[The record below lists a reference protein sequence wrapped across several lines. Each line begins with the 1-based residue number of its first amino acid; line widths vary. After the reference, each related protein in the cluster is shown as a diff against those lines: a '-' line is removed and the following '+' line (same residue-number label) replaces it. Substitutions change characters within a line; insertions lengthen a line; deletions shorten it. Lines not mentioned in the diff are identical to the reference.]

1 MRSRIAS
8 ENVRPNERFLQ
19 SNRSRRMIKVMSLMK
34 RKDGMSFANYKK
46 GALEEHPKLA
56 RGVPGMK
63 KYQVDVVV
71 KDDPANTYD
80 SVSEM
85 WFESEEAMAAAFA
98 TDGGKA
104 AGADAAAHVSNR
116 VRVVTQEHPQFGH

>member
-1 MRSRIAS
+1 
-8 ENVRPNERFLQ
+8 
-19 SNRSRRMIKVMSLMK
+19 MIKVLSLMK
-34 RKDGMSFANYKK
+34 RKEGTSFADYKK
-46 GALEEHPKLA
+46 WALEEHPKLA

-63 KYQVDVVV
+63 KYQVDVVT
-71 KDDPANTYD
+71 KDDPAGPYD

-85 WFESEEAMAAAFA
+85 WFESEEAMATAFA

>member
-1 MRSRIAS
+1 MYD
-8 ENVRPNERFLQ
+8 EQF
-19 SNRSRRMIKVMSLMK
+19 MK
-34 RKDGMSFANYKK
+34 RAIELSAEALTKPGTQPF
-46 GALEEHPKLA
+46 GA
-56 RGVPGMK
+56 
-63 KYQVDVVV
+63 VVV

-116 VRVVTQEHPQFGH
+116 VRVVTQEHPEF

>member
-1 MRSRIAS
+1 
-8 ENVRPNERFLQ
+8 
-19 SNRSRRMIKVMSLMK
+19 MIKVMSLIK
-34 RKDGMSFANYKK
+34 RKEGVSFADYKK
-46 GALEEHPKLA
+46 WALEEHPKFA
-56 RGVPGMK
+56 KNIPGLK

-85 WFESEEAMAAAFA
+85 WFDSEEAMAAAFGSDA
-98 TDGGKA
+98 GKA
-104 AGADAAAHVSNR
+104 AGGDAAAHASNR

>member
-1 MRSRIAS
+1 
-8 ENVRPNERFLQ
+8 
-19 SNRSRRMIKVMSLMK
+19 
-34 RKDGMSFANYKK
+34 
-46 GALEEHPKLA
+46 
-56 RGVPGMK
+56 
-63 KYQVDVVV
+63 VVV

-85 WFESEEAMAAAFA
+85 WFESEDAMAAAFA

-116 VRVVTQEHPQFGH
+116 VRVVTQEHPQF